1 VIIWDTGPLF
11 AAADVD
17 DRDHSRCVELMRRT
31 PAPLLMPVPVLTEV
45 GYLLEREKGARTEAE
60 FLRSIRMGQV
70 VIVPL
75 TAADLDRMVELV
87 EAYGDFPLGLV
98 DASVVAV
105 AERLNADA
113 IATLDRRHF
122 SVVRPRH
129 LPAFKLLP
137 EASD

>member
-1 VIIWDTGPLF
+1 MIIWDTGPLF